1 MGERAGS
8 GVDKIMT
15 AWEEQNWEKPVYD
28 ISLRSERVTLK
39 LEVGQVVYIPGAA
52 DLRKEVRA
60 SATITLIKLTEKERI
75 IIDYIEKHGNI
86 SMGKA
91 TEICSYKTKS
101 ATRKVIAG
109 LLKNEVIQ
117 KQGNGPATR
126 YVLIKRD
133 L

>member
-28 ISLRSERVTLK
+28 IDLKSERVTLQ

-52 DLRKEVRA
+52 DLRSEVKT
-60 SATITLIKLTEKERI
+60 SATLTLTKLTEKEKLI
-75 IIDYIEKHGNI
+75 VEYIEKYGPV

-91 TEICSYKTKS
+91 TEICGYKTKS
-101 ATRKVIAG
+101 ATRKIIAE
-109 LLKNEVIQ
+109 LLKKEMIE

-126 YVLIKRD
+126 YILKK
-133 L
+133 